1 MYLSRTIR
9 CSAIDTLPGRAEQP
23 RNDRSALSQ
32 SMPLVANSAVEW
44 PAIPICG
51 RFPADGERCRFV
63 AGRHLRVSGTFRRGS
78 SSSPDGPL
86 FLLLSKNSY
95 LIDFID
101 TKNGALT
108 VPFRGFSCLLRDSAP
123 ATGGAESK
131 SVPLLEPTVRSR
143 PGNLYALVC
152 SRVALGNQTNRSCGQ
167 PSSGIT

>member
-1 MYLSRTIR
+1 VYASQPGSPPVHATLGSGWWPTFTGSGLSP
-9 CSAIDTLPGRAEQP
+9 AG
-23 RNDRSALSQ
+23 SQ
-32 SMPLVANSAVEW
+32 R
-44 PAIPICG
+44 
-51 RFPADGERCRFV
+51 RFP
-63 AGRHLRVSGTFRRGS
+63 SW
-78 SSSPDGPL
+78 
-86 FLLLSKNSY
+86 LSVYMTPPPTKLCLAQY

-152 SRVALGNQTNRSCGQ
+152 SRVALGNQTSRSCGH
-167 PSSGIT
+167 PSSGITRTRTLGASGAVLEFPLDIVGLYRAPCR